1 MHIHDRKIRKFKKLD
16 DAVAYTALNMAVFD
30 EIEVAKMMIFA
41 DHNTNSKRNFAKR
54 LAELAPLKTDSI
66 DINQSRFE
74 RLNKSNNK
82 DEFIENL
89 KICLRVIGYDC
100 SKQSV
105 VELIEKFFNRDDF
118 ERDPKN
124 RWNYNLSYIF
134 YTNQKKVSND

>member
-1 MHIHDRKIRKFKKLD
+1 MGIHARKIRKFKKLD
-16 DAVAYTALNMAVFD
+16 DAVTYTALYMGITD
-30 EIEVAKMMIFA
+30 KIEVAKMMA
-41 DHNTNSKRNFAKR
+41 LTDHLTNSKISFAKR
-54 LAELAPLKTDSI
+54 LADSAPLKTNSI

-89 KICLRVIGYDC
+89 KICLRIIDYDC

-105 VELIEKFFNRDDF
+105 VELIEKFFDSDDF

-124 RWNYNLSYIF
+124 RWNYDLSYIF
-134 YTNQKKVSND
+134 YSNQKKVSND